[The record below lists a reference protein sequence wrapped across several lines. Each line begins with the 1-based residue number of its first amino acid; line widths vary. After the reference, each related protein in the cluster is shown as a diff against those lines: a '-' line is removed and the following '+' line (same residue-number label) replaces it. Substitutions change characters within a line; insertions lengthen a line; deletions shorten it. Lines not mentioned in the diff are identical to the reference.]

1 MKRFKTN
8 AMILLVAILFSAVLF
23 YTTQNPDLFSASVL
37 SLQDAETIKAK
48 SRDVWYKNEWNIL
61 DTFLSDELQDISSI
75 TFSVIYDQDNTDL
88 NLDKFDCQTN
98 YEILSSEEGSVVIKF
113 TNFSGIDYDYQQS
126 LFELPFNWEM
136 PTVLISEG
144 MANLFNGENKNLSI
158 WLLNSD
164 DVDYHQTFN

>member
-1 MKRFKTN
+1 
-8 AMILLVAILFSAVLF
+8 MIFVVAVLLSIVLF
-23 YTTQNPDLFSASVL
+23 YTSKNPDLFSASIL

-61 DTFLSDELQDISSI
+61 DTFLSDKLQNISNI
-75 TFSVIYDQDNTDL
+75 TFSIIYDQDNT
-88 NLDKFDCQTN
+88 NLKLEKFDCQTN
-98 YEILSSEEGSVVIKF
+98 YEILSSEEGSIVIKF

-126 LFELPFNWEM
+126 LFELPFNWQM
-136 PTVLISEG
+136 SKVLISEG
-144 MANLFNGENKNLSI
+144 MANLFNWENKNLSI